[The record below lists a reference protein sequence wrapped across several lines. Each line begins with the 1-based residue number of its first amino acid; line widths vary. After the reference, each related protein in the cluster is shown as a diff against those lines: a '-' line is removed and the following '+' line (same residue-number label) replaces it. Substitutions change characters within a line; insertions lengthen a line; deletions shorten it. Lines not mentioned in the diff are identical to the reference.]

1 MRRKFR
7 GVVAS
12 TAQLADGHY
21 MTSSIALPFQSF
33 LAPASRVVFDET
45 SSGLRIRTTA
55 FMEPTAWRH
64 ASSPDC
70 GHLARLTILLAPE
83 AEDDFDDFV
92 EQCALGT
99 DAFFPVGVTA
109 TVEMD
114 GRVVRTAKRME
125 LEYSAG
131 DDEALLRLPRL
142 LDESAPTS
150 TAEHA
155 AVTISH
161 ADATRLSNAR
171 ALWLA
176 GARPLSHLNLMVD
189 ALIQPSEVTGL
200 MDQSRTARLRHLHLL
215 ATLTQPAAP
224 GGITIPADADLH
236 AIEEADVALGLEWAH
251 RH

>member
-1 MRRKFR
+1 
-7 GVVAS
+7 
-12 TAQLADGHY
+12 
-21 MTSSIALPFQSF
+21 MTSSIVLPFKSF
-33 LAPASRVVFDET
+33 FAPASRVVFDET

-83 AEDDFDDFV
+83 AADKFDDFA

-99 DAFFPVGVTA
+99 DTWCTVDVTA

-114 GRVVRTAKRME
+114 GQVVRTAKRME
-125 LEYSAG
+125 LECFAG
-131 DDEALLRLPRL
+131 DDDALLRLPRL
-142 LDESAPTS
+142 LGESAPTS

-155 AVTISH
+155 AVTISL
-161 ADATRLSNAR
+161 ADAIRLSKAR

-189 ALIQPSEVTGL
+189 ALIQPSEVAGL
-200 MDQSRTARLRHLHLL
+200 MDQSRTTRLRHLHIL

-224 GGITIPADADLH
+224 GGITIPADADLY
-236 AIEEADVALGLEWAH
+236 AIEEADVAVGLEWAH